1 MCLLECFDWY
11 FLLSHTKNKLNKTM
25 RRAIHESARRSISSS
40 NNNSNNTLAVA
51 RQSANAFFSGRNGF
65 GFGERRAIS
74 FLLQKRNG
82 DWKTPNNNN
91 NNNTNAS
98 YATKGRG
105 QSAPKGFTPPAAM
118 AAKATSN
125 NINFNPFQSSSN
137 ALAEPYRGRRKMPS
151 SMTKIPRYLYD
162 IGLNKAKDIYCT
174 SKVTSAIKGFDLN
187 MFKRDASILYE
198 EISRAIANNN
208 LSSCRR
214 DVSDKVMQE
223 LKQEQKRR
231 TKNGWSRIRWNLSEK
246 GVENVSVVQ
255 GRMMATSQDLTNAFA
270 QFTVRFESRQEFGA
284 YDDNDRLVAGD
295 SEEVGANLKVVDH
308 WVFERGIGPAHK
320 TNSRWRLCARLIV
333 EE

>member
-11 FLLSHTKNKLNKTM
+11 FLVKNHSFPHKNKTKMM
-25 RRAIHESARRSISSS
+25 RRAIHESARRSISSI
-40 NNNSNNTLAVA
+40 NNTSNTLAVA

-74 FLLQKRNG
+74 FLQKRNG
-82 DWKTPNNNN
+82 GWRTPNN

-295 SEEVGANLKVVDH
+295 SEELGANLKVVDH
-308 WVFERGIGPAHK
+308 WVFERGIGPVHK

>member
-1 MCLLECFDWY
+1 M
-11 FLLSHTKNKLNKTM
+11 M
-25 RRAIHESARRSISSS
+25 RRALSLLEKTSRRSSISSS

-74 FLLQKRNG
+74 FLQKRNG

-91 NNNTNAS
+91 NNNNNTNTNAS

-308 WVFERGIGPAHK
+308 WVFERGIGPVHK

>member
-1 MCLLECFDWY
+1 
-11 FLLSHTKNKLNKTM
+11 
-25 RRAIHESARRSISSS
+25 
-40 NNNSNNTLAVA
+40 
-51 RQSANAFFSGRNGF
+51 
-65 GFGERRAIS
+65 
-74 FLLQKRNG
+74 
-82 DWKTPNNNN
+82 
-91 NNNTNAS
+91 
-98 YATKGRG
+98 
-105 QSAPKGFTPPAAM
+105 
-118 AAKATSN
+118 
-125 NINFNPFQSSSN
+125 
-137 ALAEPYRGRRKMPS
+137 MPS

-231 TKNGWSRIRWNLSEK
+231 TKNGWSRIRWNLSEE

-308 WVFERGIGPAHK
+308 WVFERGIGPIHK

>member
-1 MCLLECFDWY
+1 
-11 FLLSHTKNKLNKTM
+11 M
-25 RRAIHESARRSISSS
+25 RRAIRESARRSISSS

-91 NNNTNAS
+91 NNTNNTNAS

-308 WVFERGIGPAHK
+308 WVFERGIGPIHK

>member
-1 MCLLECFDWY
+1 M
-11 FLLSHTKNKLNKTM
+11 M

-40 NNNSNNTLAVA
+40 NNNSNALAVA
-51 RQSANAFFSGRNGF
+51 RQSAAAFFLGRNGF

-74 FLLQKRNG
+74 FLQKRNG
-82 DWKTPNNNN
+82 DWRTPNNT

-187 MFKRDASILYE
+187 MFKRDVSILYE

-308 WVFERGIGPAHK
+308 WVFERGIGPVHK

>member
-1 MCLLECFDWY
+1 
-11 FLLSHTKNKLNKTM
+11 M
-25 RRAIHESARRSISSS
+25 RRAIRESARRSISSS

-91 NNNTNAS
+91 NNNNTNTNAS

-187 MFKRDASILYE
+187 IFKRDASILYE

-284 YDDNDRLVAGD
+284 YDNNDRLVAGD

-308 WVFERGIGPAHK
+308 WVFERGIGPIHK

>member
-1 MCLLECFDWY
+1 
-11 FLLSHTKNKLNKTM
+11 M
-25 RRAIHESARRSISSS
+25 RRAIRESALLLEKTSRRSSSISSS
-40 NNNSNNTLAVA
+40 NNSNNTLVA
-51 RQSANAFFSGRNGF
+51 RETAAFFMGRN

-74 FLLQKRNG
+74 FLQKRNG
-82 DWKTPNNNN
+82 DWRTPNNNNNNN

-308 WVFERGIGPAHK
+308 WVFERGIGPVHK

>member
-1 MCLLECFDWY
+1 MLSSRAEMVLVLERGARYLF
-11 FLLSHTKNKLNKTM
+11 FF
-25 RRAIHESARRSISSS
+25 RRE
-40 NNNSNNTLAVA
+40 
-51 RQSANAFFSGRNGF
+51 
-65 GFGERRAIS
+65 
-74 FLLQKRNG
+74 NG

-91 NNNTNAS
+91 NNNNTNTNAS
-98 YATKGRG
+98 YATKGRR

-214 DVSDKVMQE
+214 
-223 LKQEQKRR
+223 
-231 TKNGWSRIRWNLSEK
+231 
-246 GVENVSVVQ
+246 
-255 GRMMATSQDLTNAFA
+255 GR
-270 QFTVRFESRQEFGA
+270 
-284 YDDNDRLVAGD
+284 
-295 SEEVGANLKVVDH
+295 
-308 WVFERGIGPAHK
+308 ER
-320 TNSRWRLCARLIV
+320 
-333 EE
+333 

>member
-1 MCLLECFDWY
+1 
-11 FLLSHTKNKLNKTM
+11 M
-25 RRAIHESARRSISSS
+25 RRALLLLEKTSRRSSISSS
-40 NNNSNNTLAVA
+40 DNSNNTLAVA

-74 FLLQKRNG
+74 FLQKRNG
-82 DWKTPNNNN
+82 DWRTPNNNT
-91 NNNTNAS
+91 NTNAS

-187 MFKRDASILYE
+187 MFKREMSILYE

-308 WVFERGIGPAHK
+308 WVFERGIGPVHK

>member
-1 MCLLECFDWY
+1 
-11 FLLSHTKNKLNKTM
+11 M
-25 RRAIHESARRSISSS
+25 RRALSLLEKTSRRSSISSS

-82 DWKTPNNNN
+82 DWKTPNNNNNNNN

-270 QFTVRFESRQEFGA
+270 QFTVRFLS
-284 YDDNDRLVAGD
+284 
-295 SEEVGANLKVVDH
+295 
-308 WVFERGIGPAHK
+308 
-320 TNSRWRLCARLIV
+320 LIHI
-333 EE
+333 

>member
-1 MCLLECFDWY
+1 
-11 FLLSHTKNKLNKTM
+11 
-25 RRAIHESARRSISSS
+25 
-40 NNNSNNTLAVA
+40 
-51 RQSANAFFSGRNGF
+51 
-65 GFGERRAIS
+65 
-74 FLLQKRNG
+74 
-82 DWKTPNNNN
+82 
-91 NNNTNAS
+91 
-98 YATKGRG
+98 
-105 QSAPKGFTPPAAM
+105 
-118 AAKATSN
+118 
-125 NINFNPFQSSSN
+125 
-137 ALAEPYRGRRKMPS
+137 MPS

-284 YDDNDRLVAGD
+284 YDNNDRLVAGD

-308 WVFERGIGPAHK
+308 WVFERGIGPIHK
-320 TNSRWRLCARLIV
+320 TNSRWQLCARLIV

>member
-1 MCLLECFDWY
+1 
-11 FLLSHTKNKLNKTM
+11 M
-25 RRAIHESARRSISSS
+25 RRAIRESALLLEKTSRRSSSISSS
-40 NNNSNNTLAVA
+40 NNSNNTLVA
-51 RQSANAFFSGRNGF
+51 RETAAFFLGRN

-74 FLLQKRNG
+74 FLQKRNG
-82 DWKTPNNNN
+82 DWRTPNNNNNN

-308 WVFERGIGPAHK
+308 WVFERGIGPVHK

>member
-1 MCLLECFDWY
+1 
-11 FLLSHTKNKLNKTM
+11 M
-25 RRAIHESARRSISSS
+25 RRALLLLEKTSRRSISSS
-40 NNNSNNTLAVA
+40 NNNSNTLVA
-51 RQSANAFFSGRNGF
+51 ARHQSAAFFLGGS

-74 FLLQKRNG
+74 FLLLSTRGDEQKKKKRNG
-82 DWKTPNNNN
+82 DWRTPNNNN
-91 NNNTNAS
+91 TKA

-187 MFKRDASILYE
+187 MFKRDVSILYE

-308 WVFERGIGPAHK
+308 WVFERGIGPVHK

>member
-1 MCLLECFDWY
+1 M
-11 FLLSHTKNKLNKTM
+11 M

-74 FLLQKRNG
+74 FLQKRNG
-82 DWKTPNNNN
+82 DWRTPNNNN
-91 NNNTNAS
+91 NTNTNAS

-308 WVFERGIGPAHK
+308 WVFERGIGPVHK

>member
-1 MCLLECFDWY
+1 M
-11 FLLSHTKNKLNKTM
+11 M

-40 NNNSNNTLAVA
+40 NNNNNASAVA
-51 RQSANAFFSGRNGF
+51 RQSAAAFFLGRNGF

-74 FLLQKRNG
+74 FLQKRNG
-82 DWKTPNNNN
+82 DWRTLNNT

-187 MFKRDASILYE
+187 MFKRDVSILYE

-308 WVFERGIGPAHK
+308 WVFERGIGPVHK

>member
-1 MCLLECFDWY
+1 
-11 FLLSHTKNKLNKTM
+11 M

-40 NNNSNNTLAVA
+40 NNNTNNTLAVA

-91 NNNTNAS
+91 NINTNAS